1 MAHDSHGS
9 ADESWL
15 CINGET
21 LFLEDVPEV
30 CLELLLP

>member
-1 MAHDSHGS
+1 MTLMGQLMNPGFALM
-9 ADESWL
+9 EK
-15 CINGET
+15 